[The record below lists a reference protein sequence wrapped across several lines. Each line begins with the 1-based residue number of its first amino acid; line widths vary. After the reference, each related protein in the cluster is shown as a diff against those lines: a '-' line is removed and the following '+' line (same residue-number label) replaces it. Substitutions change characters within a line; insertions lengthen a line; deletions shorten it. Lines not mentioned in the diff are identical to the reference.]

1 MSKFKP
7 LVIGDLVVKKPVIQG
22 GMGVGISL
30 HRLAGA
36 VAKAGGMGLI
46 STAQIGFR
54 EPDFTTNF
62 IEANLRAIR
71 REFKKAREIAPE
83 GGYQALRYVGQ
94 RGS

>member
-46 STAQIGFR
+46 STATVDGKIAVTGELTFMIG
-54 EPDFTTNF
+54 
-62 IEANLRAIR
+62 
-71 REFKKAREIAPE
+71 
-83 GGYQALRYVGQ
+83 
-94 RGS
+94 